1 MAAPAILDIAASS
14 PSDVTLVNSNFS
26 SIRNVANDLDAGNLN
41 AAAALAVTKLA
52 AGADGTALVNL
63 SGSRQWKPSMIKL
76 AGTVLGAPAA
86 SITFSN
92 IPGSYFA
99 LMIVGIA
106 RNDDATFPDYLQLQ
120 LNDDTG
126 GNYFEDESTHNV
138 TGNNRAESNGIS
150 YWPLTNIPCAGD
162 TANHFAAFRTWIPFY
177 AQGTNRKTAFSDGLH
192 SRTAVAGAALGQL
205 GSDHEDGFLHRQR
218 DEKPCRRNR
227 RLPVRGRMTV
237 IVTTTIPIGS
247 AGSAIPINANF
258 AAIKAAVN
266 GNLDNGN
273 VADNAGIAP
282 TQIALGPSEGS
293 ILASNSGAC
302 EWRSGMLLI
311 NQVTLIADTATMD
324 ITSIPGDYQTLV
336 AYVFARGD
344 NASAGSEECRLR
356 FNNDSG
362 ANYSTQ
368 INVTDGNVQA
378 SSEVVGATGAPFAY
392 IPKNSAL
399 ANAYG
404 TAEIW
409 IPQYT
414 GTTRK
419 TFLSISSNGVS
430 TAAQGVQGV
439 IMGGVWASTS
449 AITRITLLPVTST
462 NFKAGSFFRLYG
474 IT

>member
-1 MAAPAILDIAASS
+1 
-14 PSDVTLVNSNFS
+14 
-26 SIRNVANDLDAGNLN
+26 
-41 AAAALAVTKLA
+41 
-52 AGADGTALVNL
+52 
-63 SGSRQWKPSMIKL
+63 
-76 AGTVLGAPAA
+76 
-86 SITFSN
+86 
-92 IPGSYFA
+92 
-99 LMIVGIA
+99 
-106 RNDDATFPDYLQLQ
+106 
-120 LNDDTG
+120 
-126 GNYFEDESTHNV
+126 
-138 TGNNRAESNGIS
+138 
-150 YWPLTNIPCAGD
+150 
-162 TANHFAAFRTWIPFY
+162 
-177 AQGTNRKTAFSDGLH
+177 
-192 SRTAVAGAALGQL
+192 
-205 GSDHEDGFLHRQR
+205 
-218 DEKPCRRNR
+218 
-227 RLPVRGRMTV
+227 MTV

-449 AITRITLLPVTST
+449 AITRITLLPVTSA